1 MYKTNILAA
10 KESTKEVFNFYPD
23 IVLPNRAMSNGNIFL
38 RTDMQNQLLKL
49 PFTVRQQSVV
59 LEKRVVIRKRQS

>member
-1 MYKTNILAA
+1 MYKTNILAVN
-10 KESTKEVFNFYPD
+10 ESTEEVFNFYQD

>member
-1 MYKTNILAA
+1 MYKTNILAVN
-10 KESTKEVFNFYPD
+10 ESTKEVFNFYQD